1 MLSVRGLERY
11 CVKSPSE
18 KISLN
23 FFIFFR
29 FHILRFLSVFCWFM
43 VKITHPSLRDV
54 LMMEMSLETS
64 LEAWPYVDLP
74 DQELQRLEIFSC
86 LSTG

>member
-54 LMMEMSLETS
+54 LMMDVQIFMSLVRACQNS
-64 LEAWPYVDLP
+64 RGRYMLN
-74 DQELQRLEIFSC
+74 RIFA
-86 LSTG
+86 GRHGDVP